1 MTPVIV
7 PRVARLNSQSP
18 ASLGERNG
26 SSSAIWKIAA
36 VAVLALSWRAAE
48 TALRRNRNRRKC
60 TTKRSVSSMPAVEQ
74 TAKTLRPSVA
84 QTPEIAPALAPTG
97 LSGPFTTTTEAP
109 SEIPARTE
117 EIALPAV
124 VTPAETEVGSRDGGE
139 PMAYET
145 TFTAIQS
152 PAAEAITES

>member
-18 ASLGERNG
+18 HTMGERNG

-36 VAVLALSWRAAE
+36 VAVLALRWSAAE
-48 TALRRNRNRRKC
+48 TAIRRNRNRRKC

-84 QTPEIAPALAPTG
+84 QTPEIAPALAPSE
-97 LSGPFTTTTEAP
+97 LSGPFTTTAEVRIDMPEGA
-109 SEIPARTE
+109 E
-117 EIALPAV
+117 E
-124 VTPAETEVGSRDGGE
+124 VTPPAWGRSDTTDVGH
-139 PMAYET
+139 T
-145 TFTAIQS
+145 
-152 PAAEAITES
+152 